1 MKECAGHACHA
12 NREDLK
18 CLGKNTER
26 KQKEQTSRWI
36 ERFKN
41 PFLFFS
47 EFLTPNKGMAAA
59 AAAAATETTETKV
72 GTAGDVPQYVKL
84 VSGDGQ
90 EFFVERECAL
100 LSGTIRAMLE
110 GPGNGVTREEQEQT
124 LPFRDI
130 SGPVLEKVV
139 QYFYYKRKYQK
150 VSLAQDTPEFVID
163 PKIVLELLMASN
175 FLDA

>member
-1 MKECAGHACHA
+1 MAEAA
-12 NREDLK
+12 
-18 CLGKNTER
+18 
-26 KQKEQTSRWI
+26 
-36 ERFKN
+36 
-41 PFLFFS
+41 S
-47 EFLTPNKGMAAA
+47 ETTTATTAATTTAAA
-59 AAAAATETTETKV
+59 ADASATPE
-72 GTAGDVPQYVKL
+72 YVKL

-110 GPGNGVTREEQEQT
+110 GPGSAMYREQIDQT

-150 VSLAQDTPEFVID
+150 TSVGQDTPEFTIEPEIALD
-163 PKIVLELLMASN
+163 LLMASN

>member
-1 MKECAGHACHA
+1 
-12 NREDLK
+12 
-18 CLGKNTER
+18 
-26 KQKEQTSRWI
+26 
-36 ERFKN
+36 
-41 PFLFFS
+41 
-47 EFLTPNKGMAAA
+47 MAAA
-59 AAAAATETTETKV
+59 TAAASETATAT
-72 GTAGDVPQYVKL
+72 DVPLYVKL

-110 GPGNGVTREEQEQT
+110 GPGSGVTREEKEQT

-150 VSLAQDTPEFVID
+150 ASLAQDTPEFVID